1 VTIDVVLPTHL
12 RTLAGVHAGVS
23 LEVEGVV
30 TTRTILDELEARYP
44 VLRGTIRDHQTHRRR
59 PFLRYFACGS
69 DVSLDPQDTPL
80 PRAIADGAEPFMIV
94 GATAGG

>member
-23 LEVEGVV
+23 LEVEGEV
-30 TTRTILDELEARYP
+30 TTRAILDELEARFP
-44 VLRGTIRDHQTHRRR
+44 VLRGTIRDYATLRRR
-59 PFLRYFACGS
+59 PFLRFFACGQ
-69 DVSLDPQDTPL
+69 DVSLDPPDAPL
-80 PRAIADGAEPFMIV
+80 PKAIAERAEPFMIV